1 MPEVNRGHR
10 RDKVVLGMTA
20 GRPGLRPVDRV
31 DVLVLVDNV
40 TDQLSTNPEGVQS
53 EFAALR
59 GAGLTTIAGET
70 ICCAHHGLS
79 LLITAHGD
87 GRRHSLL
94 LDTGPEGYAIR
105 RNGALLGADFDGVG
119 GLVLSHGH
127 WDHCGGTLM
136 ALALLGR
143 RGRGS
148 EVAVYGHPGM
158 FHPRGRRM
166 PDGEIIPF
174 KPIPTPPEMEDA
186 GARVV
191 LTTAPQ
197 TLPDD
202 VFYLSGEI
210 PRVTAHE
217 QGLRD
222 HVRQG
227 ENGTTWEAD
236 PLIIDERFI
245 AAHVRGKGLVV
256 FTGCSHAG
264 VINVLTHA
272 RSQVPGVPLYAV
284 MGGLH
289 LSGAGPERIIG
300 ETVRH
305 LADFGLRRIVPAHC
319 TGWRAVIALI
329 AAFGEG
335 TVVPAAVGKQVTF

>member
-1 MPEVNRGHR
+1 
-10 RDKVVLGMTA
+10 
-20 GRPGLRPVDRV
+20 
-31 DVLVLVDNV
+31 
-40 TDQLSTNPEGVQS
+40 
-53 EFAALR
+53 
-59 GAGLTTIAGET
+59 
-70 ICCAHHGLS
+70 
-79 LLITAHGD
+79 
-87 GRRHSLL
+87 
-94 LDTGPEGYAIR
+94 
-105 RNGALLGADFDGVG
+105 
-119 GLVLSHGH
+119 
-127 WDHCGGTLM
+127 M

-158 FHPRGRRM
+158 FRPRGRRM

-197 TLPDD
+197 TLQDD

-210 PRVTAHE
+210 PRVTAYE

-227 ENGTTWEAD
+227 ENGTIWEAD

-300 ETVRH
+300 ETVRD

-319 TGWRAVIALI
+319 TGWRAVIALM
-329 AAFGEG
+329 AAFGET

>member
-1 MPEVNRGHR
+1 
-10 RDKVVLGMTA
+10 MTA
-20 GRPGLRPVDRV
+20 HRPDLRPVDRV

-59 GAGLTTIAGET
+59 SAGLTTIAGET
-70 ICCAHHGLS
+70 ICSAHHGLS
-79 LLITAHGD
+79 LLITAHDNGS
-87 GRRHSLL
+87 RHTLL
-94 LDTGPEGYAIR
+94 FDTGPEGYAIR
-105 RNGALLGADFDGVG
+105 RNGRLLGADFGSVG
-119 GLVLSHGH
+119 SLVLSHGH
-127 WDHCGGTLM
+127 WDHCGGTLT
-136 ALALLGR
+136 ALTLFGGR
-143 RGRGS
+143 GKGS
-148 EVAVYGHPGM
+148 EVAIYGHPGM
-158 FHPRGRRM
+158 FRPRGRRM

-174 KPIPTPPEMEDA
+174 KPIPTPPEMTDA

-191 LTTAPQ
+191 LTTAPE
-197 TLPDD
+197 TLHDD
-202 VFYLSGEI
+202 AFYLSGEI
-210 PRVTAHE
+210 PRVTPYE

-227 ENGTTWEAD
+227 ENGTTWEPD

-245 AAHVRGKGLVV
+245 AAQVRGKGLVV

-264 VINVLTHA
+264 VVNVLTHA
-272 RSQVPGVPLYAV
+272 RSEAPGVPLYAV

-300 ETVRH
+300 ETVRD

-319 TGWRAVIALI
+319 TGWRAVVALI
-329 AAFGEG
+329 AAFGEAS
-335 TVVPAAVGKQVTF
+335 VVPAAVGKRITF